1 VTTANTPVSVPGS
14 GQTPASV
21 PGSVQRTDD
30 PNTPD
35 VAADEQPTRVNRPA
49 RGSETKAFYKS
60 TKFIVF
66 IVATVGVLLASYLV
80 KASCR

>member
-1 VTTANTPVSVPGS
+1 MTTTNTPG
-14 GQTPASV
+14 SV

-35 VAADEQPTRVNRPA
+35 VAADAQPTRVNRPA
-49 RGSETKAFYKS
+49 RGSETKVFLKS

-80 KASCR
+80 KALCR